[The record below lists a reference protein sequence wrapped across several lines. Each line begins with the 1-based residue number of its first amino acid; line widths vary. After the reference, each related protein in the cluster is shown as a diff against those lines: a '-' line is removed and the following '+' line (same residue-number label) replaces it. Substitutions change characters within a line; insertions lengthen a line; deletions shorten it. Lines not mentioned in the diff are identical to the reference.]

1 MSKDCQVNIRR
12 GGDARTTL
20 RAWMEQLSS
29 GEAELIALVKAS
41 TELIGILQ
49 LLADWGQEVDGEVL
63 VDSSAALG
71 IVRRKGCGKQ
81 RHVRV
86 GDLWVQEKEESGEI
100 KYKKV
105 KGEENPADAG
115 TKYIPEQRMRTLM
128 KDVGQVSVKGR
139 SKESLRIGRMEED
152 RTIRKKRGEQSGA
165 GCRERVDERG
175 RS

>member
-1 MSKDCQVNIRR
+1 M
-12 GGDARTTL
+12 
-20 RAWMEQLSS
+20 
-29 GEAELIALVKAS
+29 
-41 TELIGILQ
+41 
-49 LLADWGQEVDGEVL
+49 
-63 VDSSAALG
+63 
-71 IVRRKGCGKQ
+71 
-81 RHVRV
+81 
-86 GDLWVQEKEESGEI
+86 QEKEESGEI
-100 KYKKV
+100 KYKKF

-115 TKYIPEQRMRTLM
+115 TKYIPEQRMGTLM